1 MSPLDIEALRT
12 AIYVIGGLI
21 GGLVALTGY
30 LLRRHFDSMDVKLDL
45 ILTTISDLRERIA
58 VLEVHA
64 GIRPGAPAP
73 APSKSHK

>member
-1 MSPLDIEALRT
+1 MSQLDVEALRT
-12 AIYVIGGLI
+12 AIYIIGALI

-30 LLRRHFDSMDVKLDL
+30 LLRRHFDAMDVKLDL

-64 GIRPGAPAP
+64 GIRPGAPSQA
-73 APSKSHK
+73 AKAHK